1 MKRELR
7 IVDGI
12 CKVVNVDKK
21 GEIVKVLKDYKN
33 QISAEEKIRNRVEFE
48 KIRLTKQV
56 ELDKKQV
63 ELDKKQVELDKKQ
76 IELNKEFELLKE
88 KVDEYEKNYEIHNRK
103 RRIYQVSDTETKELG
118 NIRKRVLKKKVK
130 LGIIHESAL
139 DIKTNRE
146 LLDIWA
152 KKRGCYNYSDYLDM
166 IAFKRGYF
174 SYEEYMKMWD
184 YFPGMT
190 NPYKENRTDNR
201 FLGVYIGENAIHKI
215 YEGSERKKLN
225 NKGYDII
232 CQKGYKIDV
241 KTTILSQ
248 YNTYVFDISKNKT
261 ADYFVMI
268 GFNNIIDLKPLHIWI
283 IRGNEKL
290 DTGRIV
296 NDLNKFIIVN
306 EPFYISKYEK
316 YEKYDKLEL
325 LKTLCNEFDAKNKIE
340 IRNYY
345 TTRQDI
351 LGIIGQIRKEN
362 SYHELHRNPNLYKDI
377 LIKLEQKKK
386 ERQKKKVLTIIQEDE
401 CLRPPFLI

>member
-7 IVDGI
+7 IVNGV
-12 CKVVNVDKK
+12 CKVVSVDKK
-21 GEIVKVLKDYKN
+21 GEIVKIISDYQKPN
-33 QISAEEKIRNRVEFE
+33 HEDEIREYEKRTIAK
-48 KIRLTKQV
+48 KI
-56 ELDKKQV
+56 
-63 ELDKKQVELDKKQ
+63 ELDKKQ

-103 RRIYQVSDTETKELG
+103 RRIYQISDIETKELG

-130 LGIIHESAL
+130 LDIIHESVL

-174 SYEEYMKMWD
+174 SYEEYMKVWD

-215 YEGSERKKLN
+215 HEGSERKKLN

-241 KTTILSQ
+241 KTTTLSR
-248 YNTYVFDISKNKT
+248 YNTYVFDISENKT

-296 NDLNKFIIVN
+296 NDLNKLIIVN
-306 EPFYISKYEK
+306 EPLYISKYEK
-316 YEKYDKLEL
+316 YEKDDKLEL
-325 LKTLCNEFDAKNKIE
+325 LKTLCNKFDAKNKIE
-340 IRNYY
+340 IRNI

-362 SYHELHRNPNLYKDI
+362 SYHELHHDPNLRKDI

-386 ERQKKKVLTIIQEDE
+386 EQQKKKWLTIIQEDE
-401 CLRPPFLI
+401 CLHPPFLI